1 MLYYGKVYYLIDLTL
16 YLTISVSYPQ
26 IIAECLSEEEIA
38 GLKEMF
44 KMIDVDNSGQI
55 TLEELKNGLER
66 VGSNLKDSEIIDL
79 MQAVSVQW
87 LTSEGP
93 FSLII

>member
-1 MLYYGKVYYLIDLTL
+1 M
-16 YLTISVSYPQ
+16 Q
-26 IIAECLSEEEIA
+26 IVVFVLQVIAETLSEEEIA

-66 VGSNLKDSEIIDL
+66 VGANLKDSEIHGL
-79 MQAVSVQW
+79 MQAVSAVGD
-87 LTSEGP
+87 SGVR
-93 FSLII
+93 SLDDL